1 MTTDNTNYHIHV
13 IDDDKVLTS
22 IVSKVLKKSG
32 YVVTTS
38 NNGNTGL
45 LDFEE
50 HKPDLVL
57 LDVIMPDIDGYTTCK
72 KLRLLHKDESLPI
85 LMMTGLEDVDS
96 INKAFQA
103 GATDFI
109 TKPLNLPLLGERIRY
124 ALRTK
129 KLHNK
134 TIQQSTELSAIFNSS
149 NDAIITT
156 NSNNI
161 IIKVNST
168 AESMFQRDA
177 HELLDHD
184 ISHIIPGLT
193 SNEIMLNTYFQ
204 TEGKAQNENTFPIEI
219 NVSRIELN
227 NEKVYAYFI
236 KDISERLKIELMR
249 TAFIQTVSHELR
261 TPIAAIKGA
270 LAMLSGT
277 AELDNPNY
285 PLYKLSNDACDRL
298 ENVVND
304 IIDVSLL
311 EDPSENF
318 NLTSILID
326 DILSDVA
333 IKSQSFAERFNS
345 TLNIDLVSCE
355 NKSNYLTTDLKRASK
370 AIQNVVNNALK
381 FSEKE
386 SIVNIIIEN
395 NNEHIIVYVDDN
407 GPGLSE
413 EHKELIFQKFTQV
426 DNSSTR
432 KVGGN
437 GLGLYVTKLTMDK
450 LNGTVDYQTRDE
462 GGTRF
467 SLTFPRRID

>member
-1 MTTDNTNYHIHV
+1 MTTANTNYHIHV

-22 IVSKVLKKSG
+22 MVSKVLKKSG
-32 YVVTTS
+32 YIVTSS

-50 HKPDLVL
+50 YKPDLVL
-57 LDVIMPDIDGYTTCK
+57 LDVLMPDIDGYKTCK
-72 KLRLLHKDESLPI
+72 KLRALNKDESLPI
-85 LMMTGLEDVDS
+85 LMMTGLNDVDS
-96 INKAFQA
+96 ISQAFQA

-124 ALRTK
+124 ALRAK
-129 KLHNK
+129 ELHNK
-134 TIQQSTELSAIFNSS
+134 TIQQATELSAVFNSS

-156 NSNNI
+156 DSSNM

-177 HELLDHD
+177 HELLNHN
-184 ISHIIPGLT
+184 ISDMIPGLT
-193 SNEIMLNTYFQ
+193 LDKIMLNTYFQ
-204 TEGKAQNENTFPIEI
+204 TEGKARNKHLFPVET
-219 NVSRIELN
+219 NASRIELN
-227 NEKVYAYFI
+227 NDKVYAYFI

-249 TAFIQTVSHELR
+249 AAFIQTVSHELR

-270 LAMLSGT
+270 LAMLADT
-277 AELDNPNY
+277 ATLDNPNY
-285 PLYKLSNDACDRL
+285 PLYKLSNEACDRL
-298 ENVVND
+298 ENVIND

-311 EDPSENF
+311 EDPSQNF
-318 NLTSILID
+318 NLTSIPID
-326 DILSDVA
+326 DILNDVVT
-333 IKSQSFAERFNS
+333 KSLSFAERFNS
-345 TLNIDLVSCE
+345 TINIDLATNE
-355 NKSNYLTTDLKRASK
+355 NKAYYLKTDLQRASK

-381 FSEKE
+381 FSERE
-386 SIVNIIIEN
+386 SIINIIIEN
-395 NNEHIIVYVDDN
+395 NNGYIVIHVDDN

-450 LNGTVDYQTRDE
+450 LQGTVNYQPRDE

-467 SLTFPRRID
+467 SLTFPQ